1 MKIAVIS
8 DIHGNLVSLDAVL
21 EDIRRENVDQIICLG
36 DAATL
41 GPLPSE
47 VIARLQEYNCRC
59 ILGNHDEYLLQP
71 HLIYS
76 YTHEQPIINAVQWCH
91 DRLSDEEIAYLSA
104 FPRTM
109 EIAIDPMIT
118 LICFHGSPKSNTDI
132 ILSTTSSQQIDEL
145 LQPSEKHLYAGGHT
159 HLQMLRQH
167 KGSFLLN
174 PGSVGLPFA
183 EFTAKGPP
191 RILPWAEYA
200 LVGCTEGRVEINLK
214 RIPINKKK
222 IRELL
227 TVSDFPPGS
236 WLLQQYQ

>member
-1 MKIAVIS
+1 MVTLMKGMVVGYEQTATIESKVG
-8 DIHGNLVSLDAVL
+8 DCPVL

-132 ILSTTSSQQIDEL
+132 ILRHDRPLILFASSSISSGMK
-145 LQPSEKHLYAGGHT
+145 PS
-159 HLQMLRQH
+159 R
-167 KGSFLLN
+167 
-174 PGSVGLPFA
+174 
-183 EFTAKGPP
+183 
-191 RILPWAEYA
+191 
-200 LVGCTEGRVEINLK
+200 C
-214 RIPINKKK
+214 IPESIF
-222 IRELL
+222 I
-227 TVSDFPPGS
+227 
-236 WLLQQYQ
+236 